1 VSSGTCGNPGASS
14 WERSRA
20 ASGRESTGAGRDPSG
35 LGAAASVADWVGAGR
50 GGPTVGGSLVVMTE
64 ACPVCAPGAAMGRA
78 RAETT
83 DVVGK
88 GAAGGAV
95 TAVGVL
101 TT

>member
-1 VSSGTCGNPGASS
+1 
-14 WERSRA
+14 
-20 ASGRESTGAGRDPSG
+20 
-35 LGAAASVADWVGAGR
+35 VADWVGTGR
-50 GGPTVGGSLVVMTE
+50 GGPTVGGGNIVVMTK
-64 ACPVCAPGAAMGRA
+64 ACPVDAPGAAMGRA